1 MFLWLSR
8 AAAVRKRE
16 KKKRRRRRRR
26 TTRGT
31 IWSLSFSPT
40 TPCAIHNR
48 RRRRRRR
55 HTISPPSSSLCLL
68 RQESTSSSVL
78 FLFLFLL
85 LSFGFST
92 SNGHPRRR
100 RRQRRPFPLS
110 FFFGPSAIHGRVR
123 LLFSSLRP
131 VRTVKQRTITPIQ
144 NKTKEEKKRKR
155 ERGPHRF
162 CIFVLG
168 LCLNLLLL
176 RHQQR
181 SFMSRIVVKVSSSLW
196 ITALRLFLF
205 PYPL

>member
-1 MFLWLSR
+1 VFLWLSR

-16 KKKRRRRRRR
+16 KKRRRRRR

-48 RRRRRRR
+48 RRRRRR

-78 FLFLFLL
+78 MFFFFFCCCLL
-85 LSFGFST
+85 GFKHQT
-92 SNGHPRRR
+92 DTQDDDDDDDRFHP
-100 RRQRRPFPLS
+100 PFPVRA
-110 FFFGPSAIHGRVR
+110 AIHGRVR

-131 VRTVKQRTITPIQ
+131 ARSAQNNESPIQ
-144 NKTKEEKKRKR
+144 NKTKEEEK

-162 CIFVLG
+162 CIFVLR
-168 LCLNLLLL
+168 LSLNLLLL

-181 SFMSRIVVKVSSSLW
+181 SFISRIFFFFKDRRVKVSSFLRT
-196 ITALRLFLF
+196 TALIVPFSF
-205 PYPL
+205 TTA